1 MYQKPVPTNQQS
13 LFFTLEEQINTILRL
28 IFGWICGI
36 NGHDEESGGDI
47 ALRVEYFTSCPS
59 HQSANADFEKGLF
72 EARLISLP
80 IINFSTSLS
89 PTTSTRN

>member
-47 ALRVEYFTSCPS
+47 ALRVEYFTSCRPAS
-59 HQSANADFEKGLF
+59 VCQRRFREGAF
-72 EARLISLP
+72 
-80 IINFSTSLS
+80 
-89 PTTSTRN
+89 